1 MSPLITPELG
11 LLFWQ
16 IIIFLT
22 VLFLLAK
29 FAWKPI
35 TGALHEREAHI
46 AEALG
51 AAEKAKEEMKN
62 LQASNE
68 KLLQEARL
76 ERDKLMKEAQ
86 VTANSIINDAKEKAS
101 AESTRLIESARVA
114 INSEKQA
121 ALTEVRNQAGSLSIM
136 IAEKLLKKELT
147 DSKAQQE
154 LVSDYLKEAKLN

>member
-1 MSPLITPELG
+1 MQLITPEFG

-16 IIIFLT
+16 LIIFSI

-35 TGALHEREAHI
+35 TGALHEREDHI
-46 AEALG
+46 AEALN

-62 LQASNE
+62 LQAANE
-68 KLLQEARL
+68 KLLQEARV
-76 ERDKLMKEAQ
+76 ERDKMMKEAQ
-86 VTANSIINDAKEKAS
+86 VTATSIINEAKEKAS
-101 AESTRLIESARVA
+101 AESTRLVEAARTA